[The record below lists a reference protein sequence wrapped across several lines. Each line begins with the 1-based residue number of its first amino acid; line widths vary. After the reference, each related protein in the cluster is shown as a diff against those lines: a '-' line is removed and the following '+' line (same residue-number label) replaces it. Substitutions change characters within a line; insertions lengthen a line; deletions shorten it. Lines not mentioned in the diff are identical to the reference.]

1 MSETAVM
8 TEANAVIR
16 EGWEVLVE
24 QMGLQKA
31 TQFVVLLER
40 GKGDTIKE
48 IADYWGDA
56 NIEEIYDQVMAWK
69 VNREEGHSTQRL
81 AAA

>member
-1 MSETAVM
+1 MSIMAVM

-16 EGWEVLVE
+16 EGWKVLVE

-56 NIEEIYDQVMAWK
+56 NMEEIYDQVMTWK
-69 VNREEGHSTQRL
+69 ANREEGHSTQRL
-81 AAA
+81 VTT

>member
-1 MSETAVM
+1 M

-16 EGWEVLVE
+16 EGWKVLVE

-69 VNREEGHSTQRL
+69 ANREEGHSTQRL